1 MLDPIGRP
9 LDRVDGRAKVTGRA
23 RYAAEFAPDG
33 LVHAALVQSTVAR
46 GRIVAM
52 ETGRALNAPGVLAII
67 TPDNAERLKLDKL
80 GGHAPFG
87 PYLQDDQV
95 RYQGQ
100 HVALVVADT
109 LERAQ
114 AAAGMVRVT
123 YQAQPAVR
131 LMEQGLDRV
140 YKPKSFRNG
149 QRPPDS
155 RRGDPEAALAAAPVS
170 LDRTYVTPI
179 EHHNPMEP
187 HAAIA
192 AWDGDSLTVW
202 HSTQAVA
209 ASHGVIAEL
218 FGLAPGQVRTLSP
231 FVGGGFGCKGT
242 TWPHV
247 ALAIMAARR
256 VGRPVKLVLDRR
268 QMYSSNGYR
277 PRTIQHI
284 RMACD
289 AEGRLAAITHDGL
302 SQMSDPVFGEFCE
315 PVALATEMLYS
326 CPSVAIS
333 HRLVPI
339 DAPLPTYMRAPGEA
353 SGVFALESAIDELAH
368 AAGIDPV
375 AFRLRNDAERDE
387 HEDKPFSS
395 RSLRT
400 CLEQGA
406 ERFGWSRRDP
416 RPRSMR
422 AEGKLVGYGVAA
434 ATYPAN
440 RSHAE
445 CELEL
450 RADGSAVGRS
460 ATQDIGTGTYTIVT
474 QVIADALGLP
484 PARVRFELGD
494 SRFPEAPVSGGSQTA
509 ASVAPAAAAA
519 ALQIRDRLVG
529 LALADRRGLFAG
541 ATAQELVL
549 AGGAVRLAAAPSRQ
563 LPLPELMARAGLDRV
578 VGKAGSR
585 PGEERKHY
593 SMHSFGAQFCEV
605 HVDPELGEVRV
616 ARWLGV
622 FGAGRILNAKTARSQ
637 LIGGIV
643 YGMGMALLEET
654 HVDGQ
659 LGRVVNSNLAEY
671 LVPVNA
677 DVPEID
683 TLFVAEDDTQVNPLG
698 VKGIGEL
705 PMVGAAA
712 AIANAVFHA
721 TGTRIRELPI
731 RPEKL
736 LGEIGS

>member
-1 MLDPIGRP
+1 
-9 LDRVDGRAKVTGRA
+9 
-23 RYAAEFAPDG
+23 
-33 LVHAALVQSTVAR
+33 
-46 GRIVAM
+46 
-52 ETGRALNAPGVLAII
+52 
-67 TPDNAERLKLDKL
+67 
-80 GGHAPFG
+80 
-87 PYLQDDQV
+87 V
-95 RYQGQ
+95 RHQGQ
-100 HVALVVADT
+100 HVAIVVADT

-114 AAAGMVRVT
+114 AAAALVQVR
-123 YQAQPAVR
+123 YQTQPALR
-131 LMEQGLDRV
+131 LMEQGLDRA
-140 YKPKSFRNG
+140 YTPKSFRNG

-155 RRGDPEAALAAAPVS
+155 RRGDPDAAFAAAAARI
-170 LDRTYVTPI
+170 DRTYVTPI

-187 HAAIA
+187 HAVIA
-192 AWDGDSLTVW
+192 AWDGDALTLW

-209 ASHGVIAEL
+209 ASRGVIAAM
-218 FGLAPGQVRTLSP
+218 FGLRPEQVRTLSP

-247 ALAIMAARR
+247 ALTVMAARR

-277 PRTIQHI
+277 PRTIQHL
-284 RMACD
+284 RMAAD
-289 AEGRLAAITHDGL
+289 ATGRLVAMTHDGL
-302 SQMSDPVFGEFCE
+302 SQMSDPAIGEFTE

-326 CPSVAIS
+326 CPNVAIS

-375 AFRLRNDAERDE
+375 EFRLRNDATRDE
-387 HEDKPFSS
+387 HEDRPFSS

-406 ERFGWSRRDP
+406 ERFGWGRRDP
-416 RPRSMR
+416 RPRAMSENGR
-422 AEGKLVGYGVAA
+422 LVGYGVAA

-440 RSHAE
+440 RSQAS
-445 CELEL
+445 CQVTLQ
-450 RADGSAVGRS
+450 ADGTAVGRS
-460 ATQDIGTGTYTIVT
+460 ATQDIGTGTYTIMT

-484 PARVRFELGD
+484 PSRVRFELGD

-509 ASVAPAAAAA
+509 ASVAPAVQAAAF
-519 ALQIRDRLVG
+519 QIRDRLVA

-541 ATAQELVL
+541 ATAQDLVL
-549 AGGAVRLAAAPSRQ
+549 AGGAVRLASAPSRQ
-563 LPLPELMARAGLDRV
+563 LPLAELMARAGLDRID
-578 VGKAGSR
+578 GKAGSR
-585 PGEERKHY
+585 PGAERKEY

-605 HVDPELGEVRV
+605 RVDPELGEIRV

-659 LGRVVNSNLAEY
+659 LGRVVNANLAEY

-683 TLFVAEDDTQVNPLG
+683 TLFVAEADPHVNPLG

-712 AIANAVFHA
+712 AVANAVYHA

-736 LGEIGS
+736 IGDVGS